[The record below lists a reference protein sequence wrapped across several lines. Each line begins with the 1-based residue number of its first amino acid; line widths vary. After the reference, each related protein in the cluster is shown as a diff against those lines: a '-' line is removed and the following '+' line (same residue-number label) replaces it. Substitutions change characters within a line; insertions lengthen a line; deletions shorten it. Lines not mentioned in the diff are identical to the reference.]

1 MSNGTKVYEG
11 AEIAFEK
18 LSPRNGDTMVISFP
32 ADIDPDQMVEF
43 GIEMDSVIPE
53 GVTVLCLRG
62 GMTVELLS
70 EENMNSVGWYKMGTI
85 Q

>member
-1 MSNGTKVYEG
+1 MSNGTKVYES

-18 LSPRNGDTMVISFP
+18 LSPREGDTIVISFP
-32 ADIDPDQMVEF
+32 ADIDPNQMVEF
-43 GIEMDSVIPE
+43 GVEMDGVMTA
-53 GVTVLCLRG
+53 GVTVLCMRA

-70 EENMNSVGWYKMGTI
+70 EKDMNSVGWYKMGTI